1 MQTLTFEQAAD
12 RLAGLEQVVIL
23 FHARPDGDAVGSA
36 FALRRALALR
46 GCDAWCVCPHELP
59 ARLRFLVEP
68 DGEEAQES
76 VLPSALP
83 ERFADAPVVS
93 VDTASPGQAGD
104 IAEQFLPRCV
114 LMIDHHASG
123 TPYADNCI
131 VPTSAATGEVLYPI
145 LMRLRQ
151 GDGALDPVVAAR
163 LFAAIASDTGCF
175 KFSNA
180 GAATHRTAAYLLDA
194 DFSSVIEPSEI
205 TRRLFD
211 MKTPGTLRGEQT
223 ALRNLRL
230 FADGRIAITTLTH
243 AEREAEGLR
252 PEDTETMIEAI
263 RVLAGCEIA
272 ATVKQADD
280 TALWRVSL
288 RSTGPNVADVAAQFG
303 GGGHHR
309 AAGCAIEAE
318 TVDAAVAALVEKLE
332 AELHN

>member
-1 MQTLTFEQAAD
+1 MQKLTLEQAAD
-12 RLAGLEQVVIL
+12 RLAGLERVLIL

-36 FALRRALALR
+36 FALRRALCLR
-46 GCDAWCVCPHELP
+46 GCEAWCVCPHELP
-59 ARLRFLVEP
+59 ARLRFLVEL

-76 VLPSALP
+76 VLPAAIP
-83 ERFADAPVVS
+83 ERLADAPVVS
-93 VDTASPGQAGD
+93 VDTAAPGQAGELAD
-104 IAEQFLPRCV
+104 EFLPRCV

-123 TPYADNCI
+123 TPYADHCI
-131 VPTSAATGEVLYPI
+131 LPTAAAAGEVLLPI
-145 LMRLRQ
+145 LLRLRE
-151 GDGALDPVVAAR
+151 GDGALDSIVAAR

-180 GAATHRTAAYLLDA
+180 GAATHRAAADLLDA
-194 DFSSVIEPSEI
+194 DFGGILEPAEI

-211 MKTPGTLRGEQT
+211 CKTPGTLRGEQA

-230 FADGRIAITTLTH
+230 FADGRIAVTTLSH

-272 ATVKQADD
+272 ATIKQADD
-280 TALWRVSL
+280 TTLWRVSL
-288 RSTGPNVADVAAQFG
+288 RSTGPNVAAVAAVFG

-309 AAGCAIEAE
+309 AAGCALEAASADE
-318 TVDAAVAALVEKLE
+318 AVEMLVERLE
-332 AELHN
+332 GAL

>member
-1 MQTLTFEQAAD
+1 MQTLTLEQTAD
-12 RLAGLEQVVIL
+12 RLAGLEQVLIL

-36 FALRRALALR
+36 FALRRALTLR

-59 ARLRFLVEP
+59 NRLRFLVEL
-68 DGEEAQES
+68 DGEDAQNS
-76 VLPSALP
+76 VLADAIP
-83 ERFADAPVVS
+83 ERFTDAPVVS
-93 VDTASPGQAGD
+93 VDTAAPGQAGD
-104 IAEQFLPRCV
+104 LAEQLLPRCV

-123 TPYADNCI
+123 TPYADSYI
-131 VPTSAATGEVLYPI
+131 RPEAAAAGEVLYPI
-145 LMRLRQ
+145 LMRLRE
-151 GDGALDPVVAAR
+151 GDGPLEPIVAAR

-180 GAATHRTAAYLLDA
+180 SAATHRAAADLLDA
-194 DFSSVIEPSEI
+194 GFASVIEPAEI

-211 MKTPGTLRGEQT
+211 TKTPGVLRGEQT

-230 FADGRIAITTLTH
+230 FADGRIAVTTLSH

-272 ATVKQADD
+272 ATMKQADD
-280 TALWRVSL
+280 TPLWRVSL
-288 RSTGPNVADVAAQFG
+288 RSTGPNVAEVAAQFG

-309 AAGCAIEAE
+309 AAGCAVEAE
-318 TVDAAVAALVEKLE
+318 TADAAVAALVEKLQ
-332 AELHN
+332 AALGA